1 MKALVK
7 YEKGPGNLELREVP
21 KPTPTVG
28 QVLIKVKYAGICGTD
43 MHIYKDDGGYKFNP
57 PVILGHE
64 LSGMIESVGEG
75 VDNSLIGKPVIS
87 ETFFSTCGTCFHCR
101 SGHRNRCDDR
111 VSIGSGTDG
120 AMAEY
125 VVVPQNCVHILPESI
140 SLKEASLAEP
150 FTCVLKAVYE
160 YNQLKASDTVV
171 ITGPGPI
178 GLLVLQLVKAIGCK
192 VMILGITKDKDK
204 LDLAKELGADYV
216 AYSNDNDEAMK
227 EITKAFG
234 DLGADYVFECAGVEP
249 AVNLCLRAVR
259 KGGSYTQVALF
270 GRKQNIDF
278 NLVVMK
284 EIEVRGSF
292 SQNSIWWDK
301 AIHVMEEQNID
312 FDRMI
317 TGVYPLEQWQE
328 ALDVA
333 ISGKGLKVIFDLE
346 A

>member
-1 MKALVK
+1 M
-7 YEKGPGNLELREVP
+7 
-21 KPTPTVG
+21 
-28 QVLIKVKYAGICGTD
+28 
-43 MHIYKDDGGYKFNP
+43 M
-57 PVILGHE
+57 
-64 LSGMIESVGEG
+64 
-75 VDNSLIGKPVIS
+75 
-87 ETFFSTCGTCFHCR
+87 
-101 SGHRNRCDDR
+101 
-111 VSIGSGTDG
+111 
-120 AMAEY
+120 
-125 VVVPQNCVHILPESI
+125 
-140 SLKEASLAEP
+140 
-150 FTCVLKAVYE
+150 
-160 YNQLKASDTVV
+160 
-171 ITGPGPI
+171 
-178 GLLVLQLVKAIGCK
+178 
-192 VMILGITKDKDK
+192 
-204 LDLAKELGADYV
+204 
-216 AYSNDNDEAMK
+216 AMK
-227 EITKAFG
+227 EITKDFG